1 MKQVIARVLLEEID
15 KGCTEG
21 RVVSPSELVQQYTLN
36 LCGSVWITI
45 PPKLT
50 ENIGS
55 CAYLLH
61 ACAEMH

>member
-1 MKQVIARVLLEEID
+1 MKHVIARVLLEETD
-15 KGCTEG
+15 KGCTECG
-21 RVVSPSELVQQYTLN
+21 VVSPSGLVQQYILN

-55 CAYLLH
+55 CSYLLP